1 MILHYITRL
10 ERCDVLMAIKIKR
23 ATKKHSIYAVFDE
36 WLDNCE
42 ERGLRAESIT
52 TYRDK
57 GMEFL
62 EYTGD
67 VYVEDLTQ
75 EYVEDFSYYL
85 KNKFN
90 FNAASTNTFYRV
102 VNVFLKFVNE
112 RYNVNKFHLNYLKEE
127 KHIKQIYTDEDI
139 KRLTKQPDINTTC
152 YSELRTWLAVI
163 IALNTGARAGSVCG
177 LRKDDIDLKNRT
189 ILFRHA
195 KNHKQFIMPVPR
207 HVIEAVR
214 FYLDAVDIEDYM
226 FLTSDGKQ
234 LNSKQLGSSF
244 RKYCK
249 NRNVKTSSSFHVLR
263 NWYASKL
270 LLSTKNAHLVSKAL
284 GHAHMQTTEK
294 YISSLGLDAYSDTLR
309 DVDLLKGLKG

>member
-1 MILHYITRL
+1 MILHHVTRL

-195 KNHKQFIMPVPR
+195 KNHREFVMPVPR

-249 NRNVKTSSSFHVLR
+249 NKNIRTTSSYHSLR
-263 NWYASKL
+263 RWYSIKL
-270 LLSTKNAHLVSKAL
+270 LQETNNVYLVKSVLQHSNISTTQIYLQSVGIDTYSNV
-284 GHAHMQTTEK
+284 
-294 YISSLGLDAYSDTLR
+294 LDKI
-309 DVDLLKGLKG
+309 DVTKGLKG